1 MMGGMTTIHI
11 QCFDNGTYEVY
22 RISRVDCCVKVVLC
36 CVSLCGILEVPSGG
50 AIGCK
55 NHLISFNIQALYA

>member
-36 CVSLCGILEVPSGG
+36 CVSLCGILAVPSGG
-50 AIGCK
+50 TIGCK
-55 NHLISFNIQALYA
+55 S